1 MSSNPQPEQERR
13 KRRRDGGVEVMVKEM
28 LIVAS
33 EWTYQHLLLECC
45 KGHRGSGVISG
56 VHGPGLSV
64 VPLMLHWEFLER
76 HSLGF
81 RAVVDMSVLLF
92 PSQLWRKS
100 ESFWNGAFSLL
111 LGSNS
116 RNSWLIFFQ
125 PKKKPS
131 KKQDKAKR
139 AYGTSFMLQYSDGR
153 IHFAFVK
160 WVTLLFLLIFFFY
173 LFSLCVCLY
182 CFTSGTATPE
192 LKMTLCWE
200 QNTLLYWRA

>member
-92 PSQLWRKS
+92 PSQLWRKVNHFETARS
-100 ESFWNGAFSLL
+100 PCF
-111 LGSNS
+111 LGVT
-116 RNSWLIFFQ
+116 
-125 PKKKPS
+125 
-131 KKQDKAKR
+131 A
-139 AYGTSFMLQYSDGR
+139 GTPG
-153 IHFAFVK
+153 
-160 WVTLLFLLIFFFY
+160 
-173 LFSLCVCLY
+173 
-182 CFTSGTATPE
+182 
-192 LKMTLCWE
+192 
-200 QNTLLYWRA
+200 

>member
-28 LIVAS
+28 FNVAS

-100 ESFWNGAFSLL
+100 ESF
-111 LGSNS
+111 
-116 RNSWLIFFQ
+116 
-125 PKKKPS
+125 
-131 KKQDKAKR
+131 
-139 AYGTSFMLQYSDGR
+139 
-153 IHFAFVK
+153 
-160 WVTLLFLLIFFFY
+160 
-173 LFSLCVCLY
+173 
-182 CFTSGTATPE
+182 
-192 LKMTLCWE
+192 
-200 QNTLLYWRA
+200 